1 MSIFSFF
8 NRKPKERSLAF
19 RIEMA
24 EKISGKHIKYV
35 TERIN
40 NEDTVIGKE
49 GSVCLRDGEIIVYAS
64 MDVLFRCP
72 VADLTA
78 SELMSHDGVILSG
91 PDGEHDGRQRT
102 VIAYYLYY
110 R

>member
-8 NRKPKERSLAF
+8 NRKPKEGSIAF
-19 RIEMA
+19 RTQMA

-35 TERIN
+35 TERID
-40 NEDTVIGKE
+40 NEDIVIGKE
-49 GSVCLRDGEIIVYAS
+49 GSVCLRDDEIIVYAS

-72 VADLTA
+72 VAELMA

-91 PDGEHDGRQRT
+91 PDGEHGGRQRT